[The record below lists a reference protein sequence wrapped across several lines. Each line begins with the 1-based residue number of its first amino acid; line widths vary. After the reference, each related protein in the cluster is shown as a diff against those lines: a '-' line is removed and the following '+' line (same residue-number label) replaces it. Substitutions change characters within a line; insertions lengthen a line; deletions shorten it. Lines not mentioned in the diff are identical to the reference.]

1 MMEAVSVTEELEA
14 HPLIN
19 NMKEREKN
27 NFILGKISNIDSGVH
42 FSPINFLYS
51 RGNNP
56 VIR

>member
-27 NFILGKISNIDSGVH
+27 NFKNPRLLNFGENIKYRGHSQILCKVQ
-42 FSPINFLYS
+42 
-51 RGNNP
+51 
-56 VIR
+56 

>member
-27 NFILGKISNIDSGVH
+27 NFKNPRLLKFGENIKYSGHSQILCKVQ
-42 FSPINFLYS
+42 
-51 RGNNP
+51 
-56 VIR
+56 

>member
-27 NFILGKISNIDSGVH
+27 NFKIPRLLNFGENIKYRLWCSFFTNQ
-42 FSPINFLYS
+42 FSVLS
-51 RGNNP
+51 W
-56 VIR
+56 

>member
-27 NFILGKISNIDSGVH
+27 NFK
-42 FSPINFLYS
+42 
-51 RGNNP
+51 NP
-56 VIR
+56 RLLRVYLKTQKRPKKC